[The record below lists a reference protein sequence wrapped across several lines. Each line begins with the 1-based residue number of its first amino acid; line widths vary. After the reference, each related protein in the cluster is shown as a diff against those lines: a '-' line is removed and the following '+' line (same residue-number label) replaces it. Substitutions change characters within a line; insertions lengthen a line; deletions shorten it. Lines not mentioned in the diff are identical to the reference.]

1 MWYKCTGEQSRRRR
15 KQCCLEN
22 RRQWNGDPKSP
33 LSCPPPSAFNR
44 RVHLCHFQWISTG
57 RECSCSWRRRHVAKF
72 IGGRR
77 SSKQRWRTKSKII
90 VVLIVTENKSQSDM
104 QPDVL
109 LCMCSRD
116 CEFYSVQC
124 IWMSLAYSVSSFRK
138 QNPMCYVQWISTI
151 ILYQCGCGWE
161 FRLLCITM
169 QRQDRFLRIEMY
181 C

>member
-72 IGGRR
+72 IGGR

-109 LCMCSRD
+109 LCAAGIASSIQSSAFECLSPTLSAHF
-116 CEFYSVQC
+116 ENKTQC
-124 IWMSLAYSVSSFRK
+124 VMFSESP
-138 QNPMCYVQWISTI
+138 Q
-151 ILYQCGCGWE
+151 
-161 FRLLCITM
+161 
-169 QRQDRFLRIEMY
+169 
-181 C
+181 